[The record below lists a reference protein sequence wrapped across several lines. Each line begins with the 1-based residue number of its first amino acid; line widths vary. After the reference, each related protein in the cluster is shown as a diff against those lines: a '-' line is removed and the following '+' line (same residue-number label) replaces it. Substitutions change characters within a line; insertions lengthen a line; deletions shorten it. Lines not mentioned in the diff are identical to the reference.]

1 MFSFQNLILF
11 IINLAKK
18 SLQLELKNF
27 AKIGDLN
34 AASKQAFSQ
43 ARKKLDPIV
52 FTLMNDTL
60 IKEFYTDNE
69 FATIHGFR
77 LLSID
82 GSTLQ
87 LPSSRDL
94 DDYYGKFSSKDSE
107 SLTMARISVLFDIEN
122 KLTIHGVISKY
133 NMSEREFAV
142 QHIENL
148 IEINKKNCFEKNEIK
163 DLIIFDRGYPS
174 AYLIRMLYKNKK
186 DFLMRCPS
194 NFIRDVNIASMS
206 ENKDQII
213 DIKISNLSPEI
224 IRNLKKNILDL
235 DQSETFKMRVL
246 SFELESGEKEILLT
260 SIIDQK
266 EYPAKEIFEFYGKRW
281 GIEEN
286 YKFYKL
292 IADIENFSGKS
303 KLAVEQDFFATIFT
317 CNISTVLM
325 LEAQDELDEDSKNK
339 NLKYAYKINKN
350 IALGLLRNDLI
361 EAFILNKDWGEF
373 CKKIKNDMKKNK
385 IPVRPGRKFNRYN
398 RNRRYPINTRSG
410 I

>member
-1 MFSFQNLILF
+1 
-11 IINLAKK
+11 
-18 SLQLELKNF
+18 
-27 AKIGDLN
+27 
-34 AASKQAFSQ
+34 
-43 ARKKLDPIV
+43 
-52 FTLMNDTL
+52 
-60 IKEFYTDNE
+60 
-69 FATIHGFR
+69 
-77 LLSID
+77 
-82 GSTLQ
+82 
-87 LPSSRDL
+87 
-94 DDYYGKFSSKDSE
+94 
-107 SLTMARISVLFDIEN
+107 
-122 KLTIHGVISKY
+122 
-133 NMSEREFAV
+133 
-142 QHIENL
+142 
-148 IEINKKNCFEKNEIK
+148 
-163 DLIIFDRGYPS
+163 
-174 AYLIRMLYKNKK
+174 
-186 DFLMRCPS
+186 
-194 NFIRDVNIASMS
+194 
-206 ENKDQII
+206 
-213 DIKISNLSPEI
+213 
-224 IRNLKKNILDL
+224 LKKNILDL

-350 IALGLLRNDLI
+350 IALGLLRDDLI
-361 EAFILNKDWGEF
+361 EAFILDKDWGEF